1 MLTDVAIRK
10 AKPADKR
17 YSLYDTGGLSL
28 EVMPTGKRFW
38 RLRYSEGGARRK
50 LTLGQYPAVSLGEA
64 RAKRDELREAKA
76 RGIAPHEVLHPAK
89 KPTFSDVA
97 LEWFGKHVE
106 PVRTAGHAQTVRYRL
121 EAFLFPPLGERPL
134 DEIKAPELLSVLR
147 PIEESGRVETARRI
161 KQIFGQVARYGVAT
175 GACESDVSSA
185 LRGALAPKKP
195 QHFSALTRP
204 EDIKRLLSGM
214 AAYQGSP
221 VVRCALWFS
230 LYTLGRP
237 GEVRRAEWS
246 EIDLEEAVW
255 ELPEEKMK
263 KRRPHAVPL
272 SRQAVTLLTELQPL
286 TGRWRYVFPSA
297 RMDGRPMSENAVR
310 VALRSMGFSNEEMTA
325 HGFRSLGST
334 ALNTLGYRADVIEAA
349 LAHIQGGVRGV
360 YNRSVYWEERRA
372 MMQAWADWLD
382 ALLTSGDSLPWPSA
396 EIRK

>member
-1 MLTDVAIRK
+1 M
-10 AKPADKR
+10 
-17 YSLYDTGGLSL
+17 

-50 LTLGQYPAVSLGEA
+50 LTLGQYPAVSLSEA
-64 RAKRDELREAKA
+64 RAKRDELGEARA
-76 RGIAPHEVLHPAK
+76 RGIAPHEALHPAR

-121 EAFLFPPLGERPL
+121 EAFLFPSLGERPL

-185 LRGALAPKKP
+185 LRGALAPKRP
-195 QHFSALTRP
+195 QHFSALTRV
-204 EDIKRLLSGM
+204 EDIERLLLSM

-246 EIDLEEAVW
+246 EIDLERSVW
-255 ELPEEKMK
+255 EIPEEKMK
-263 KRRPHAVPL
+263 KRRPHAIPL
-272 SRQAVTLLTELQPL
+272 SRQAVALLAELRPL
-286 TGRWRYVFPSA
+286 TGHWRYVFPSA
-297 RMDGRPMSENAVR
+297 RNDGRPMSENAVR

-360 YNRSVYWEERRA
+360 YNRSDYWEERRT
-372 MMQAWADWLD
+372 MMQEWADWLD
-382 ALLTSGDSLPWPSA
+382 GLLTSGDSPP
-396 EIRK
+396 

>member
-1 MLTDVAIRK
+1 M
-10 AKPADKR
+10 
-17 YSLYDTGGLSL
+17 

-76 RGIAPHEVLHPAK
+76 RGIAPHEVLNPARK
-89 KPTFSDVA
+89 LTFSDVA

-106 PVRTAGHAQTVRYRL
+106 PVRTAGHAQM
-121 EAFLFPPLGERPL
+121 A
-134 DEIKAPELLSVLR
+134 
-147 PIEESGRVETARRI
+147 
-161 KQIFGQVARYGVAT
+161 
-175 GACESDVSSA
+175 
-185 LRGALAPKKP
+185 RGALAPKRP
-195 QHFSALTRP
+195 QHFSALTRT

-272 SRQAVTLLTELQPL
+272 SRQAATLLTELQPL

-372 MMQAWADWLD
+372 MMQEWADWLD
-382 ALLTSGDSLPWPSA
+382 GLMASEDRSPWPSA